1 MRTFYSFLEI
11 LRNQREIRNVI
22 YLACGVENSSIFSE
36 GKIYETK
43 TNKHSFIE
51 SCLNTKK
58 KQRMLLYVAD
68 ARIVY
73 QTAGTVDSQLNCS
86 VESSMIYK
94 NNFSVS
100 NFPFSLITC
109 PLKHEEQVAMIKFN
123 IHALLGKI
131 VKATDL
137 FRTWQ
142 NHSLNR

>member
-1 MRTFYSFLEI
+1 
-11 LRNQREIRNVI
+11 
-22 YLACGVENSSIFSE
+22 
-36 GKIYETK
+36 
-43 TNKHSFIE
+43 
-51 SCLNTKK
+51 
-58 KQRMLLYVAD
+58 MLLYVVD
-68 ARIVY
+68 ASIVY

-109 PLKHEEQVAMIKFN
+109 PLKHEEQVARIKFN

-137 FRTWQ
+137 SQDLVESLAKQMNGALNVSPRKCIDVRRLYTEANDSYNMLSSTAASSLFTL
-142 NHSLNR
+142 SLNSFRHVIASTFPP